1 MFTWLMRL
9 CVAKPKLWVFLT
21 ENVVCTVSMTPT
33 RLLTVIVEEIQ
44 ASLIQQMKSL
54 NARHAILFKH
64 TKSVLEGAPA
74 EAPRHHVM
82 YAPTKI
88 ST

>member
-1 MFTWLMRL
+1 MCGEAEVVGFPHRKC
-9 CVAKPKLWVFLT
+9 CVHSQHDTYP
-21 ENVVCTVSMTPT
+21 SPYS
-33 RLLTVIVEEIQ
+33 IVEEIQ

-64 TKSVLEGAPA
+64 TKSVLKGPPA